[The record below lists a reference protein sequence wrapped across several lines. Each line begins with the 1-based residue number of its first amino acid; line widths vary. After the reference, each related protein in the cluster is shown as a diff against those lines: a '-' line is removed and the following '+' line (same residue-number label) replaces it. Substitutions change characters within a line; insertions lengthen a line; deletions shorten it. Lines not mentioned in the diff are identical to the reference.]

1 MQNPPNMDGP
11 SIQISDVRMTDE
23 GKYMCEVASY
33 PSGHEQGITQLVMLS
48 KSPEDSLYRLYLVI
62 LQYVDQ
68 FLFWDQW
75 TPPKKNQQNEKKP
88 TVEHL
93 LQTIGKK
100 INLPSFP
107 THLIH

>member
-1 MQNPPNMDGP
+1 MNIAVLHPVFEPSYPESPLKGRVSFMQNPPNMDGP

-68 FLFWDQW
+68 FLFWDQ
-75 TPPKKNQQNEKKP
+75 
-88 TVEHL
+88 
-93 LQTIGKK
+93 
-100 INLPSFP
+100 
-107 THLIH
+107 